1 MGMGVSRQ
9 YASALATHLASGR
22 KTSLRTAG
30 ELGRRAVAAGLETSD
45 LAKIHEQA
53 LIRLVSSG
61 DSSRTNDGKVAR
73 AAPFFIEALGPF
85 ENTHRAAV
93 VKNGHLDRL
102 NETMHRRTVELADAK
117 RRLKREFVRRQSLE
131 TALKNSREHYGEL
144 LLKSR
149 HMQEHLRRL
158 SRKILFAHEQER
170 KRISR
175 ELHDEIGQTL
185 TAVNVRLA
193 TLKKEAAVTTK
204 DLKKAIS
211 STQRLVE
218 RSMNTVH
225 RFARE
230 LRPPVLDDLGLIP
243 ALHAHLKAFTKR
255 SGVPVRFRAF
265 ADVENVDI
273 ETRTALYRVAQE
285 AFTNIGKHA
294 RASLVT
300 VSITRRRRLV
310 WLEIHDN
317 GKSFDVKRL
326 TDGTNVRLG
335 LLGRRER
342 IEMVGGT
349 LQIESEPGKGTTVRA
364 QVPFGGGRS

>member
-9 YASALATHLASGR
+9 YTAALEAHLASGR

-45 LAKIHEQA
+45 LAKIHEKA

-61 DSSRTNDGKVAR
+61 DSFGTKDGKIAR

-102 NETMHRRTVELADAK
+102 NGTMHRRTVELAEAK
-117 RRLKREFVRRQSLE
+117 RQLKREFVRRKSFE
-131 TALKNSREHYGEL
+131 AALKKSQEHYGEL

-158 SRKILFAHEQER
+158 SRKILSAHEQER

-185 TAVNVRLA
+185 TAVNVKLA
-193 TLKKEAAVTTK
+193 TLKKEATVKAK

-243 ALHAHLKAFTKR
+243 ALHSHLKAFTKR
-255 SGVPVRFRAF
+255 SGIPVRFRAF
-265 ADVENVDI
+265 ADVEKVDN

-285 AFTNIGKHA
+285 AFTNVGRHA
-294 RASLVT
+294 QATLVN
-300 VSITRRRRLV
+300 VSITKHKKLV
-310 WLEIHDN
+310 WMEIHDN

-326 TDGTNVRLG
+326 TDTKNVRLG
-335 LLGRRER
+335 LLGMRER

-349 LQIESEPGKGTTVRA
+349 FHVESQPGKGTTVRA
-364 QVPFGGGRS
+364 QVPFGGRG